1 MAQKKTFKKDKYEE
15 RILAEVNSLLRSK
28 VSDPR
33 LQFVSITKVELNKDF
48 SVAQVYWDT
57 FESSQR
63 GDAKKAMESARGKL
77 RSLLAQ
83 NLSVRAVPQ
92 LEFFYDSQF
101 ESEQVIEKIL
111 ASEQEKG
118 KKF

>member
-15 RILAEVNSLLRSK
+15 RILAEVNSLLRAK
-28 VSDPR
+28 VNDPR
-33 LQFVSITKVELNKDF
+33 LQFVSITKVELNRDF

-57 FESSQR
+57 FETSQR
-63 GDAKKAMESARGKL
+63 GDAKKAIESARGKL
-77 RSLLAQ
+77 RSMLAQ
-83 NLSVRAVPQ
+83 SLNVRAVPQ
-92 LEFFYDSQF
+92 LEFLYDAQY
-101 ESEQVIEKIL
+101 ESEQAIEQIL

>member
-1 MAQKKTFKKDKYEE
+1 VVQKKTFKKDKYEE
-15 RILAEVNSLLRSK
+15 RILAEVNSLLRAK
-28 VSDPR
+28 VNDPR

-48 SVAQVYWDT
+48 SVAQIYWDT

-63 GDAKKAMESARGKL
+63 GDAKKAIESARGKL
-77 RSLLAQ
+77 RTLLAKSL
-83 NLSVRAVPQ
+83 NVRAVP
-92 LEFFYDSQF
+92 LLVFNYDAQF
-101 ESEQVIEKIL
+101 ESEQVIEQIL

>member
-15 RILAEVNSLLRSK
+15 RILAEVNTFLRTK
-28 VSDPR
+28 VNDPR
-33 LQFVSITKVELNKDF
+33 LQFVSITKVELNRDF

-57 FESSQR
+57 FESSHK
-63 GDAKKAMESARGKL
+63 GDAKKAIESAKGKI

-83 NLSVRAVPQ
+83 SLDVRAVPQ
-92 LEFFYDSQF
+92 IELCYDAQY
-101 ESEQVIEKIL
+101 ESEQAIEQIL
-111 ASEQEKG
+111 AAEQEKG